1 MKKNLTPKQVWAARG
16 IALAADAL
24 QVVFLPLFF
33 GGATEGVDVVLDVVT
48 AALLVW
54 LCGLHPAFLPTI
66 IAEALPTADLFPTW
80 TVATLFVT
88 RRATKADLPAASDEQ
103 LPATRERQSPGK

>member
-33 GGATEGVDVVLDVVT
+33 GGATEGVDVALDVVT

-54 LCGLHPAFLPTI
+54 LCGFHPAFLPTFI
-66 IAEALPTADLFPTW
+66 VEVLPTADLFPTW

-88 RRATKADLPAASDEQ
+88 RRATKPEQ
-103 LPATRERQSPGK
+103 LPPAREKPPSERHSPGK